1 MNHTEEDFLKNR
13 SGFIKLSELAVL
25 YFPGSRPDV
34 ASRKLRKRIKETKS
48 LYEELLEAD
57 YDEKNIELTPAQ
69 TNIIRN
75 ALGTPEAF
83 KRKYS
88 QDL

>member
-1 MNHTEEDFLKNR
+1 MNNTEEDFLKNR
-13 SGFIKLSELAVL
+13 SGFIKLSELAVS

-34 ASRKLRKRIKETKS
+34 ASRKLRKRIKESKS
-48 LYEELLEAD
+48 LYKELLEAD
-57 YDEKNIELTPAQ
+57 YDKKNIELTPAQ

-88 QDL
+88 RDL

>member
-1 MNHTEEDFLKNR
+1 MNNTEEDFLKNR
-13 SGFIKLSELAVL
+13 SGFIKLSELAVS

-88 QDL
+88 RDL

>member
-25 YFPGSRPDV
+25 YFPGSRTDV

-69 TNIIRN
+69 TKIIRN
-75 ALGTPEAF
+75 ALGAPEAF
-83 KRKYS
+83 KRKHS